1 MHKQLVRRCCTAQA
15 VQQYYTS
22 VAQCGPSQC
31 QSVAHGLHVRRQ
43 TMWLSVIM
51 HAYEVARVDSRIAF
65 VGLAAIAHLAFG
77 CVHEDGTGASR
88 HTSGAMQ

>member
-1 MHKQLVRRCCTAQA
+1 
-15 VQQYYTS
+15 
-22 VAQCGPSQC
+22 
-31 QSVAHGLHVRRQ
+31 
-43 TMWLSVIM
+43 MWLSVIM